1 MLGAFGM
8 GAAGL
13 VACGTASSTS
23 SSGTTASA
31 PSTGTSSTASAA
43 ATESAGTAT
52 EEIPEETAGPYPGDG
67 SNGPDV
73 LSQSGIVRS
82 DIWSSFGSASGTA
95 AGVPMTLAIT
105 NLATSVPFTGVA
117 VYVWH
122 CDREGR
128 CSLYSSGVTEENY
141 LRGVQIA
148 DATANC
154 WRNRSVNRSSPLY
167 SLTTAAGT
175 TVGPFSPGSCPASP
189 RGPSGRRMNG
199 WGCGW

>member
-1 MLGAFGM
+1 
-8 GAAGL
+8 
-13 VACGTASSTS
+13 
-23 SSGTTASA
+23 
-31 PSTGTSSTASAA
+31 
-43 ATESAGTAT
+43 
-52 EEIPEETAGPYPGDG
+52 
-67 SNGPDV
+67 
-73 LSQSGIVRS
+73 
-82 DIWSSFGSASGTA
+82 
-95 AGVPMTLAIT
+95 MTLAIT
-105 NLATSVPFTGVA
+105 NLATSAPFTGVA

-175 TVGPFSPGSCPASP
+175 TVGPFSPGSCPAPP